1 MATTTTTT
9 RTTTAITTTGIEGSQ
24 GPQGLSLRSKCFCV
38 VLEQRKAEEQ
48 DFRYWSCKKWNERQ
62 RRSSTRPIFGA
73 IFDSRSL
80 LFAPI

>member
-9 RTTTAITTTGIEGSQ
+9 RTTTAITTTGIE

-48 DFRYWSCKKWNERQ
+48 DFRYWSGKKWNERQ
-62 RRSSTRPIFGA
+62 RRSSTRPIFGV
-73 IFDSRSL
+73 IFDSHSFF
-80 LFAPI
+80 FAPI